1 MANNADR
8 PGVDVHAAVEVFH
21 RQADRVATA
30 NDSRG
35 ADENIDSWKF
45 ILKMMYLS
53 LNYLNILSNIFP
65 FCTIRLIFMSDSH
78 STVIN

>member
-21 RQADRVATA
+21 RQPDRVAAA

-35 ADENIDSWKF
+35 ADENIDSWKVMYF
-45 ILKMMYLS
+45 I
-53 LNYLNILSNIFP
+53 LNYLNIFIWQYQIDF
-65 FCTIRLIFMSDSH
+65 FMNDSYN
-78 STVIN
+78 TVMAQNEL